1 MRSQVVALI
10 FVALIASSQCQAT
23 CPAQECLTNAFSL
36 GETIRAFIDKKDWS
50 DMEALK
56 VIITKIQ
63 QAFIP
68 CASLIKSL
76 KAAPAPAPLGVTLNA
91 NCISQIMAATQKI
104 IAAKGKFTGGLN
116 FDLVLSGLISIGQ
129 NTQALKAACM

>member
-76 KAAPAPAPLGVTLNA
+76 KAEPAPLGVTLNGA
-91 NCISQIMAATQKI
+91 CIAQIMAATTQI

-129 NTQALKAACM
+129 STQALKAACK